1 MKKQL
6 LVITTCILLHP
17 IAFAQLTLEEI
28 QRKARENYP
37 LVQQYELVEKTK
49 EYDLSNANK
58 GYLPQLLLSGKAS
71 YQSDVTEIP
80 VTIPGIDISPLSKDQ
95 YQVVLELNQKLWDG
109 GETRAR
115 KEIIKQGS
123 EVEKQRIEVELYS
136 LRERVNQLF
145 FGAILLEEHV
155 KLNLLLQDELE
166 NNYNK
171 VKALTRNGMA
181 NQADIDAIRVEQ
193 LKSEQ
198 RNTELSAA
206 LDAYKQMLSLF
217 IGEEITPET
226 GLIKPEIALA
236 DFHYTNNRAE
246 LRLFDAQNQLYD
258 NTRRS
263 IHSVSL
269 PKIGLFAQGGYGNP
283 GLNML
288 KDSFQPYFIGGL
300 RLTWN
305 ISGLYTRDNN
315 LKQLDVNKQ
324 KTDVQRNTFLFNSNL
339 QISQQQNEIKKMQQV
354 IVSDD
359 EIIQLRKKI
368 KEATRIKMEN
378 GIASAT
384 DLVREINAENMAI
397 QEKTVHEIQ
406 LLINIENLKT
416 TTNN

>member
-6 LVITTCILLHP
+6 LIITTCILLHP
-17 IAFAQLTLEEI
+17 IVFAQLTLEEI

-49 EYDLSNANK
+49 EHDLSNANK

-71 YQSDVTEIP
+71 YQSDVTKIP
-80 VTIPGIDISPLSKDQ
+80 VTIPGIEVSSLSKDQ
-95 YQVVLELNQKLWDG
+95 YQVVLELNQTLWDG
-109 GETRAR
+109 GETRAK
-115 KEIIKQGS
+115 KEMIKQSS
-123 EVEKQRIEVELYS
+123 EVEKQKIEVELYN

-155 KLNLLLQDELE
+155 KLNRLLQDELE

-171 VKALTRNGMA
+171 VKTLTRNGMA

-206 LDAYKQMLSLF
+206 LDAYKQMLSIF

-226 GLIKPEIALA
+226 RLIKPEIVLA
-236 DFHYTNNRAE
+236 DFHYINNRAE
-246 LRLFDAQNQLYD
+246 LRLFDVQDQLYD

-269 PKIGLFAQGGYGNP
+269 PKIGLFTQGGYGNP

-288 KDSFQPYFIGGL
+288 KDSFQPYFIGGM

-324 KTDVQRNTFLFNSNL
+324 KTDIQRNTFLFNTNL
-339 QISQQQNEIKKMQQV
+339 QISQQQNEIKKMQRM
-354 IVSDD
+354 IASDD
-359 EIIQLRKKI
+359 EIIQLRRNI

-378 GIASAT
+378 GIVSAT
-384 DLVREINAENMAI
+384 DLIREINAENMAV
-397 QEKTVHEIQ
+397 QEKIVHGIQ
-406 LLINIENLKT
+406 LLINIESLKT